1 MPARASVPIALMTE
15 PPLPSSIGF
24 WLLRSTCS
32 RAWTSTNSSP
42 GRLGSGRRLI
52 SSMVTASE
60 CGTSWR
66 TFSSAGSRISSASW
80 RSVSSSVVCSSG
92 YSGGPS
98 GSRPISRSSSNST
111 WSPLTALTGTTSAA
125 PSTSLLTATSCS
137 NTCFLLAVSVLV
149 TTTTTGALTSR
160 NCRAMNASPVPT
172 GWSAGMQNTITST
185 SDSVSRTT
193 SLSRLPSRLLGL
205 CSPGVST
212 STICPPGRWTTPRM
226 ACRVVCGRLLTMPT
240 FSPTS
245 ALVSVV
251 LPALG
256 RPTRAT
262 KPLRCGGCSGV
273 LTRDSLPPR
282 CDETAAAAPWAALCA
297 AVGALEEYLAGYDD
311 AAGRMFVRL
320 DQAIRVAA
328 PDLEVAIKY
337 RLLSY
342 TVEQDW
348 RHWVCAVN
356 ATKNAI
362 CLRFLWG
369 VLLDDPLGV
378 LRPGT
383 STLMT
388 WDMPRGTSVDTAAV
402 ASYVP

>member
-1 MPARASVPIALMTE
+1 
-15 PPLPSSIGF
+15 
-24 WLLRSTCS
+24 
-32 RAWTSTNSSP
+32 
-42 GRLGSGRRLI
+42 
-52 SSMVTASE
+52 MVTARE

-256 RPTRAT
+256 RPNRAT
-262 KPLRCGGCSGV
+262 KPLRRGDCGGL
-273 LTRDSLPPR
+273 LTGPVSHRVPTLPR
-282 CDETAAAAPWAALCA
+282 T
-297 AVGALEEYLAGYDD
+297 VGAGGTSGAESPSDGGAQGSVGAGEVHGG
-311 AAGRMFVRL
+311 GRR
-320 DQAIRVAA
+320 QVADGGQ
-328 PDLEVAIKY
+328 PL
-337 RLLSY
+337 
-342 TVEQDW
+342 
-348 RHWVCAVN
+348 
-356 ATKNAI
+356 
-362 CLRFLWG
+362 
-369 VLLDDPLGV
+369 LLDRIGGRDDG
-378 LRPGT
+378 
-383 STLMT
+383 
-388 WDMPRGTSVDTAAV
+388 RG
-402 ASYVP
+402 